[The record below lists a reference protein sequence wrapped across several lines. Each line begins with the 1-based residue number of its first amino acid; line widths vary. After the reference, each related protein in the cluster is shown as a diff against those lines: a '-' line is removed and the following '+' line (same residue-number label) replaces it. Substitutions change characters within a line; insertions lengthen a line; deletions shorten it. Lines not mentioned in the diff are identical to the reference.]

1 MGCDAR
7 KPVVG
12 VSDQDS
18 GHTVPKLN
26 WLATETS
33 KHSEISHVASF
44 GMILSH
50 KRTTKTLIRLHGCT
64 G

>member
-18 GHTVPKLN
+18 GHTEPNLN

-44 GMILSH
+44 G
-50 KRTTKTLIRLHGCT
+50 
-64 G
+64 